1 MRGFIFTLLLFS
13 LLLAISEVK
22 SEESRKLCGL
32 QYIRTVIYICASSR
46 WRKHL
51 ESIPQGQQEIQC
63 ISPRVE
69 LGCCLCQSSLRK
81 YCFFPSI
88 RLRGNRF
95 QLPNEQEISEES
107 AVQNLPKRDSSGEES
122 LQGEQLPTEGLWRSK
137 KYSVMSRQDLQK
149 LCCTEGCSMSDLS
162 ALC

>member
-1 MRGFIFTLLLFS
+1 MRGFIFTLFLFS

-32 QYIRTVIYICASSR
+32 EYIRTVIYICATSR

-51 ESIPQGQQEIQC
+51 ESIPQGQQAE
-63 ISPRVE
+63 
-69 LGCCLCQSSLRK
+69 
-81 YCFFPSI
+81 
-88 RLRGNRF
+88 RGNRF

-107 AVQNLPKRDSSGEES
+107 PVQNLPKTDSLGEES
-122 LQGEQLPTEGLWRSK
+122 LQGEQLPTERLRRSK

-149 LCCTEGCSMSDLS
+149 LCCTEVCSMSDLS
-162 ALC
+162 APC

>member
-51 ESIPQGQQEIQC
+51 ELIPQDQQAE
-63 ISPRVE
+63 
-69 LGCCLCQSSLRK
+69 
-81 YCFFPSI
+81 
-88 RLRGNRF
+88 RGNRF

-107 AVQNLPKRDSSGEES
+107 AVQNLPKMDSSGEES

>member
-1 MRGFIFTLLLFS
+1 MRGFIFTLFLFS

-32 QYIRTVIYICASSR
+32 EYIRTVIYICASSR

-51 ESIPQGQQEIQC
+51 ESIPQGQQAA
-63 ISPRVE
+63 
-69 LGCCLCQSSLRK
+69 
-81 YCFFPSI
+81 
-88 RLRGNRF
+88 RGNRF
-95 QLPNEQEISEES
+95 QLPNEQEISKES
-107 AVQNLPKRDSSGEES
+107 PVQNLPKTDSSGEES
-122 LQGEQLPTEGLWRSK
+122 LQGEQLPTEGLQRSK

-149 LCCTEGCSMSDLS
+149 LCCTEVCSMSDLS

>member
-1 MRGFIFTLLLFS
+1 MRGFIFTLFLFS

-32 QYIRTVIYICASSR
+32 KYITVIYTCASSR

-51 ESIPQGQQEIQC
+51 ESIPQGQQA
-63 ISPRVE
+63 R
-69 LGCCLCQSSLRK
+69 
-81 YCFFPSI
+81 
-88 RLRGNRF
+88 RGNRF

-107 AVQNLPKRDSSGEES
+107 PVQNLPKTDSSGEES
-122 LQGEQLPTEGLWRSK
+122 LQGEQLPTEGLRRSK
-137 KYSVMSRQDLQK
+137 KYSLMSRQDLQK
-149 LCCTEGCSMSDLS
+149 LCCTEVCSMSDLS